1 MNDCAQ
7 SEKELLLQMAHGDQ
21 AAFACIYQRYHVG
34 IYHYVLR
41 FVKLPDLAEDLVH
54 DVFIKVWEVRE
65 RINPDLSFGGYL
77 YRIARNHVYKTI
89 QQISADKVLRERI
102 LKELNREELNREAGS
117 PPQDWRQSQEY
128 ERLFGLALSRL
139 PSQRRNVFRLC
150 REEGKTYEET
160 AAILG
165 ISRNAVKKHMVLSMR
180 SIHDFMV
187 RNGDVAIILLL
198 LGLAA

>member
-1 MNDCAQ
+1 M
-7 SEKELLLQMAHGDQ
+7 SLGDRSAY
-21 AAFACIYQRYHVG
+21 AAIYQRYHAG
-34 IYHYVLR
+34 IYHYILR

-54 DVFIKVWEVRE
+54 DVFLKVWEVRD
-65 RINPDLSFGGYL
+65 RIDPEGAFGGYL

-89 QQISADKVLRERI
+89 QRISADRALRTRVLQH
-102 LKELNREELNREAGS
+102 LAEETPLEWVG
-117 PPQDWRQSQEY
+117 QTRQY

-139 PSQRRNVFRLC
+139 PQQRRNVFRLC

-180 SIHDFMV
+180 SIHDFML
-187 RNGDVAIILLL
+187 RNADVTLALLL
-198 LGLAA
+198 LALVA